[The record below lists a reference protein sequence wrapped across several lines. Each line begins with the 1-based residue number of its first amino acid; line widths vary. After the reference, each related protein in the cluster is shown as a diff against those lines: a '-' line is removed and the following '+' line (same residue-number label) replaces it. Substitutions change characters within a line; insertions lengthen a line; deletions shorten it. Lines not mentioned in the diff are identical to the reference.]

1 MERRPGRERRFF
13 TTVDRQPPTANCE
26 TADRQLP
33 TADRHEM
40 DPLTRISQLRRDIR
54 YHEERYYIH
63 SNPEISDEQFD
74 RLLHELEH
82 LEREHPDLV
91 TPDSPT
97 QRVAGRPTEGFP
109 TVAHMAPM
117 LSLDNAYNE
126 DELRA
131 FDERVRK
138 GAGVGQAPVAYVAE
152 LKIDGLSI
160 ALTYE
165 GGRLVRGATRG
176 DGVRGEDVT
185 ANVRT
190 IRAIPLALRDA
201 PSGRIEIRG
210 EVFLPR
216 RVFARINAER
226 EQEGE
231 PLFQN
236 PRNAAAGTMRNLDP
250 ALVSKRKLGAFTYQ
264 LVLPA
269 APAEGDLPS
278 EGGSYSRRNTHSSTL
293 EQMRELGA
301 PVEPH
306 WQRCENIDEAVA
318 FCVKWADG
326 RQDLEFDTD
335 GVVVKVDDLS
345 LRERLGT
352 TAKFPRW
359 ATAFK
364 FPAQQAH
371 TKLLE
376 IDVNVGRTGANTP
389 YAILEPVFLA
399 GSTISMATLHNA
411 EDLARKDLREGDTV
425 VIEKAGDVI
434 PRVVGPILALRPA
447 DSVAWV
453 MPTTCKVCGSELR
466 RDEEEVVWRCENS
479 SCPARLRRSLEHFA
493 SRSAMNI
500 EGLGESLVD
509 QLIEQGLVQDFADLY
524 HLQAEQLESLV
535 VAPRAPRS
543 ERAVPRKLGKV
554 GRNVFEQIARS
565 RDNDLSRLIYALGVR
580 HVGEKAAATLARHLR
595 TMETVLDASLE
606 VLQGVPDVGPV
617 LAASVRTFADEPH
630 NRALIAK
637 LAAAGVNMMSRQP
650 EPSRAAAGP
659 LAGKTF
665 VLTGTLA
672 TMTRED
678 AEAAIARLGGK
689 VSGSVSRKTAGL
701 VVGADAGSKLEK
713 ARELGVATL
722 TEDEFKALIMKA

>member
-1 MERRPGRERRFF
+1 
-13 TTVDRQPPTANCE
+13 
-26 TADRQLP
+26 
-33 TADRHEM
+33 M
-40 DPLTRISQLRRDIR
+40 DPLDRIHQLRNEIR

-63 SNPEISDEQFD
+63 NAPDISDEEFD
-74 RLLHELEH
+74 RLVHELER
-82 LEREHPDLV
+82 LEAEHPDLV

-109 TVAHMAPM
+109 TVGHIAPM

-126 DELRA
+126 QELRA
-131 FDERVRK
+131 FDERVRR
-138 GAGVGQAPVAYVAE
+138 GAGLRDQPVAYVAE

-165 GGRLVRGATRG
+165 DGRLVCGATRG

-190 IRAIPLALRDA
+190 IRAIPLSLRDA
-201 PSGRIEIRG
+201 PPGRIELRG
-210 EVFLPR
+210 EVYLPR
-216 RVFARINAER
+216 RSFERMNEER
-226 EQEGE
+226 EREGE

-250 ALVSKRKLGAFTYQ
+250 SLVAKRKLGAFTYQ
-264 LVLPA
+264 LVLP
-269 APAEGDLPS
+269 PN
-278 EGGSYSRRNTHSSTL
+278 GGSREETHSSTL
-293 EQMRELGA
+293 ESLAAMGA

-306 WQRCENIDEAVA
+306 WERCENIDAAVA
-318 FCVKWADG
+318 FCQKWADG
-326 RQDLEFDTD
+326 RRSLEFDTD
-335 GVVVKVDDLS
+335 GVVVKVDELA
-345 LRERLGT
+345 LRDRLGT

-371 TKLLE
+371 TKLLR

-389 YAILEPVFLA
+389 YAVLEPVFLA

-425 VIEKAGDVI
+425 IIEKAGDVI
-434 PRVVGPILALRPA
+434 PRVVAPVLNLRPP
-447 DSVAWV
+447 DSVPWV
-453 MPTTCKVCGSELR
+453 MPTTCKVCGSQLR
-466 RDEEEVVWRCENS
+466 RDEEEVIWRCENS

-493 SRSAMNI
+493 SRNAMNI

-509 QLIEQGLVQDFADLY
+509 QLIEQGLVRDFADLY
-524 HLQAEQLESLV
+524 HLEPAQLESLV
-535 VAPRAPRS
+535 VAPRTPRS

-554 GRNVFEQIARS
+554 GRNVYEQIARS
-565 RDNDLSRLIYALGVR
+565 KDNDLSRLIYALGIR

-595 TMETVLDASLE
+595 TMEAVLDVPLESL
-606 VLQGVPDVGPV
+606 QTVPDVGPV
-617 LAASVRTFADEPH
+617 LAASVRAFADEPH

-637 LAAAGVNMMSRQP
+637 LADAGVNMISQQP
-650 EPSRAAAGP
+650 DPSSAPAGR

-665 VLTGTLA
+665 VLTGTLESL
-672 TMTRED
+672 TREE
-678 AEAAIARLGGK
+678 AEAAIERLGGK
-689 VSGSVSRKTAGL
+689 VSGSISKKTSFL

-713 ARELGVATL
+713 ARTLGVATIA
-722 TEDEFKALIMKA
+722 EAEFKALIME